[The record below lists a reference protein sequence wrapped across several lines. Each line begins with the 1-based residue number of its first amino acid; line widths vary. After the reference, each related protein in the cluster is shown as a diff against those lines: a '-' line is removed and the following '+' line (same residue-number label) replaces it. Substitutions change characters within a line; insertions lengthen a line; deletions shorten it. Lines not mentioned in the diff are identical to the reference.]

1 MGEKRRPF
9 LGFVGERRPFL
20 AVWRQGRG
28 GRGPCAPPP
37 WIRPCLPD
45 YHRRQLSKI
54 VQAIHSSWRLTCIA
68 SRNAQQASSVSTWVD
83 PVPPVSQTQYD
94 RHLPFASLQTGSAV
108 LVLKR
113 QPGCASAATW
123 TWGRGGATTSSAGS
137 AGSGGAAVAAAAA
150 SPCVPGVSV
159 VCAPVSSG
167 PSSAASS
174 GPSWRR
180 ACWRSG
186 AARDSRTPR

>member
-1 MGEKRRPF
+1 MLDITHSTLNNLTPK
-9 LGFVGERRPFL
+9 
-20 AVWRQGRG
+20 QKS
-28 GRGPCAPPP
+28 PCVNG
-37 WIRPCLPD
+37 IRDLPD

-174 GPSWRR
+174 VPSWRR

>member
-9 LGFVGERRPFL
+9 LGFFGERRPFL
-20 AVWRQGRG
+20 AFWRPGRG

-174 GPSWRR
+174 VPSWRR